1 VKKRRSPQEKK
12 ALSYAKDRRNTYGE
26 NQKSSRKNIPLSKA
40 KGHRALRRG
49 AKLALERDPLD
60 DTIQTNLPKPKW
72 RKWSDTSLGRVL
84 VRRDTRR
91 VFDPSEW
98 DRQDKEERLAYAKRL
113 GPFCK
118 RARDEP
124 Y

>member
-1 VKKRRSPQEKK
+1 MKKRRSPQEKK

-49 AKLALERDPLD
+49 AKLTLERDPLD
-60 DTIQTNLPKPKW
+60 DAMQTDLPKPKW
-72 RKWSDTSLGRVL
+72 RKWPDSSLGRVL
-84 VRRDTRR
+84 VQRETKRD
-91 VFDPSEW
+91 FDLSNW
-98 DRQDKEERLAYAKRL
+98 DKQDKEDRLAYAKRL
-113 GPFCK
+113 GPFRR

-124 Y
+124 